1 MLKSTCKNVRA
12 SGAAIHKLRT
22 ISANWNHRNL
32 SLKGKALV
40 INGLLTSTL
49 RYLAANVHSPPPPGR
64 FRKSKISSPPF
75 YGIINDH
82 SLIAIL

>member
-49 RYLAANVHSPPPPGR
+49 RYLAANVHSPPPWAIQEI
-64 FRKSKISSPPF
+64 KDIISAF
-75 YGIINDH
+75 LWNNK
-82 SLIAIL
+82 